1 MLNERS
7 AAKIHSNRETE
18 RETGDG
24 PQFVTD
30 AEHYWRA
37 MLMDLIEVELRLGN
51 RGLSSVT
58 FSVPSALK

>member
-7 AAKIHSNRETE
+7 AAKIHSNREP
-18 RETGDG
+18 GDG

-37 MLMDLIEVELRLGN
+37 MLTDLIEVELRLGN
-51 RGLSSVT
+51 R
-58 FSVPSALK
+58 AL